1 MGLDLALGALVLVA
15 ALRGW
20 LKGFVMQAVRLSG
33 LVACVYAA
41 EPIREQVKPYVLA
54 HLPTIRPDLV
64 DRLLWWCSAV
74 VAYVVLVG
82 LASMIVNLSRRRP
95 LGLAEPNRGDQLAG
109 LLLGGA
115 KGLLAASFVVAGV
128 QKYAIAHLKTI
139 PQAHELVAGSQ
150 ALEWDAQYHP
160 AVRIWAMPPVQTLVA
175 RVQRGGL
182 NGPAREREGEGKADA
197 PEALRAAIRTPRLQW
212 PAGGPA
218 PDTKG
223 LDPEVT
229 EAVEAIQEALRKL
242 PGSN

>member
-20 LKGFVMQAVRLSG
+20 FKGFVLQAIRLAG

-41 EPIREQVKPYVLA
+41 EPIRDQAKPYVLE
-54 HLPTIRPDLV
+54 HLPTIRPDLI

-109 LLLGGA
+109 LLLGAA

-128 QKYAIAHLKTI
+128 QKYAMGHLKAI

-160 AVRIWAMPPVQTLVA
+160 ADRVWAMPPVQRLVA

-182 NGPAREREGEGKADA
+182 NRPPREGKADGPA
-197 PEALRAAIRTPRLQW
+197 ALQAAIRTPKLQM
-212 PAGGPA
+212 PAGSTA
-218 PDTKG
+218 PGTKG
-223 LDPEVT
+223 VDPEVA
-229 EAVEAIQEALRKL
+229 EAVEAIEEALRKL